1 MSSAIEVSHLAKRYI
16 LGANQTSQFREAM
29 VETLQAVFLRKKQ
42 PPVEHWALR
51 DVSFKIDAGE
61 VVGVI
66 GRNGAGKSTLLKIL
80 SKITYPT
87 KGDISVNGRVASLL
101 EVGTGFHE
109 ELSGRENIFLNGS
122 IMGMRREA
130 IQRRFAEIVEFSGV
144 EKFIDT
150 PIKRYS
156 SGMRLRLGFAVAAH
170 LDPEIL
176 LVDEV
181 LAVGDAEFQRKC
193 LAAMDG
199 LRSGGRTVIFVS
211 HSMAAIEGLCSR
223 CIWIDAGVVRQDG
236 PAEEVVH
243 DYMATFA
250 KVGGSTS
257 DLESI
262 ETRVGNG
269 FARVTGIEFRD
280 PSGQPMALVRSGD
293 KFTLRMFFKVTEPI
307 RDLHVGIEVY
317 SEMGQKITISN
328 NWMTGFDIPQVKPGR
343 GYVDLDI
350 DCFNL
355 MPGRFY
361 LTAWLKGPQIDYDV
375 LENCV
380 TMDVET
386 SNFFGTGRG
395 ITPQFGMIFLPGRWH
410 SDGLPTG

>member
-1 MSSAIEVSHLAKRYI
+1 MSAAIEVSHIAKRYL
-16 LGANQTSQFREAM
+16 LGATQNSQFREAV
-29 VETLQAVFLRKKQ
+29 VETLQSVFLRRKK
-42 PPVEHWALR
+42 PAVEHWALR
-51 DVSFKIDAGE
+51 DISFRINPGE
-61 VVGVI
+61 VVGII
-66 GRNGAGKSTLLKIL
+66 GRNGAGKSTLLKLL
-80 SKITYPT
+80 SRITYPT
-87 KGDISVNGRVASLL
+87 KGSIDVSGRVASLL

-109 ELSGRENIFLNGS
+109 ELSGRDNIFLNGS
-122 IMGMRREA
+122 IMGMRRGQ
-130 IQRRFAEIVEFSGV
+130 IQRRFDEIVEFSGI

-193 LAAMDG
+193 LNAMDD
-199 LRSGGRTVIFVS
+199 LRSGGRTVLFVS

-223 CIWIDAGVVRQDG
+223 CIWIDAGVVRRDG
-236 PAEEVVH
+236 PAAEVVH
-243 DYMATFA
+243 EYMSTFA
-250 KVGGSTS
+250 KVGGGSA

-262 ETRVGNG
+262 ESRVGNG
-269 FARVTGIEFRD
+269 HARITGIEFRN
-280 PSGQPMALVRSGD
+280 PGGEPMPLVRSGD
-293 KFTLRMFFKVTEPI
+293 KFTIRMFFKVNEAI

-317 SEMGQKITISN
+317 SELGQKITISN
-328 NWMTGFDIPQVKPGR
+328 NWMTGFDIPHVRPGR

-380 TMDVET
+380 SLDVET
-386 SNFFGTGRG
+386 SNYFGTGRG
-395 ITPQFGMIFLPGRWH
+395 ITSQFGLIFLPGRWH
-410 SDGLPTG
+410 SDNLPTT